1 MACCSL
7 ALGVWIALIARICP
21 VAGRCPSSQEMLK
34 NLTTDYDYLAHPG
47 LITNEQVQVKV
58 MLYITSIV
66 RVDQKEQQLAV
77 EGYYRTQWTDPR
89 LALAKRFEGCES
101 LTLQQP
107 LPANHPVWV
116 PDIYFDNSVSEWYG
130 AGSLTIYPDGLIF
143 TSQRF
148 YHQFGCLMSFS
159 RLPFDQQTCTIKMGS
174 YSWDVSNIN
183 ATVFDGGGVDLPE
196 DYKGTTEFRLS
207 GATSEVETL
216 YFHATGVPVGYSYVL
231 VHLALA
237 RLSDSHMTFVF
248 VTCILFAF
256 ASFSGLFINRA
267 VAPARVAIAVIPV
280 LIMLNLENNVIS
292 NLPPLNYMTW
302 LTSYLL
308 YMKFFCLSAVFEYG
322 LISYLLQ
329 VETAQE
335 RKFLA
340 FKHLAATVRKKEQE
354 KEAAAKASMMSED
367 IPQIVPFASPQIK
380 PSRGGPTVT
389 QVVDGLPPV
398 EFDGVT
404 VTKEDAG
411 GAYDFLQKEFSQA
424 YRVFDRNNNDQ
435 LCCREVQLGFRRLG
449 QYWSKDQVQE
459 LFYALGISGRK
470 MTSADFKRFMTD
482 VDKYLPGKAMHVSF
496 FEQPPSFQVDVAFRI
511 FYITG
516 VVAVTCGYLIAAA
529 L

>member
-1 MACCSL
+1 
-7 ALGVWIALIARICP
+7 
-21 VAGRCPSSQEMLK
+21 
-34 NLTTDYDYLAHPG
+34 
-47 LITNEQVQVKV
+47 
-58 MLYITSIV
+58 
-66 RVDQKEQQLAV
+66 
-77 EGYYRTQWTDPR
+77 
-89 LALAKRFEGCES
+89 
-101 LTLQQP
+101 
-107 LPANHPVWV
+107 
-116 PDIYFDNSVSEWYG
+116 
-130 AGSLTIYPDGLIF
+130 
-143 TSQRF
+143 
-148 YHQFGCLMSFS
+148 MSFS

-308 YMKFFCLSAVFEYG
+308 YMKFFCRSAVFEYG

-380 PSRGGPTVT
+380 PSRGGGWAAP
-389 QVVDGLPPV
+389 G
-398 EFDGVT
+398 GV
-404 VTKEDAG
+404 
-411 GAYDFLQKEFSQA
+411 
-424 YRVFDRNNNDQ
+424 
-435 LCCREVQLGFRRLG
+435 
-449 QYWSKDQVQE
+449 
-459 LFYALGISGRK
+459 
-470 MTSADFKRFMTD
+470 
-482 VDKYLPGKAMHVSF
+482 
-496 FEQPPSFQVDVAFRI
+496 
-511 FYITG
+511 
-516 VVAVTCGYLIAAA
+516 
-529 L
+529 